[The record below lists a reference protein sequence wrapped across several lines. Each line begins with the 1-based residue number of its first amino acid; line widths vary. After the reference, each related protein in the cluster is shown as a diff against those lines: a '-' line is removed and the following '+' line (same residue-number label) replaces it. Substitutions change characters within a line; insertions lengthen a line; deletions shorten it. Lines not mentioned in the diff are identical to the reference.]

1 MYKIVKGGLTSAI
14 GFQAAGI
21 HAGLKKA
28 KKDMALVVSAV
39 PAVTAAV
46 FTTSQVKAAPVLLDM
61 EHLQNAV
68 TRAVISNS
76 GNANAC
82 TGALGYSNA
91 LQMAERTAQ
100 HLECKK
106 EEIFVFS
113 TGVIGVQLPMKKVE
127 AGIAKIVGELSPTGG
142 HVAAQAILTTDTFT
156 KECCVEVDL
165 GGKKVTIGGAA
176 KGSGMIHPN
185 MATMFAMI
193 TTDAAVE
200 KKLLQ
205 AMVQEITNKTFNM
218 ITVDGDT
225 STNDTFM
232 VMANGLSGM
241 PLLASEQDATYQEF
255 YQALEYVS
263 LTLSQLIAKD
273 GEGATKFLTVEI
285 IGAATESDARTIAKS
300 ICCSSL
306 VKTALF
312 GEDANW
318 GRILAAAGYAGVVF
332 DPYKVSITI
341 SSLAGSILVAQNGT
355 GLIFDEARALTILKE
370 KEITYLVEMGAGSAK
385 ATAWTCD
392 FSYDYVKINA
402 SYRS

>member
-1 MYKIVKGGLTSAI
+1 
-14 GFQAAGI
+14 
-21 HAGLKKA
+21 
-28 KKDMALVVSAV
+28 
-39 PAVTAAV
+39 
-46 FTTSQVKAAPVLLDM
+46 
-61 EHLQNAV
+61 
-68 TRAVISNS
+68 
-76 GNANAC
+76 
-82 TGALGYSNA
+82 
-91 LQMAERTAQ
+91 
-100 HLECKK
+100 
-106 EEIFVFS
+106 
-113 TGVIGVQLPMKKVE
+113 
-127 AGIAKIVGELSPTGG
+127 
-142 HVAAQAILTTDTFT
+142 
-156 KECCVEVDL
+156 
-165 GGKKVTIGGAA
+165 
-176 KGSGMIHPN
+176 MIHPN

-205 AMVQEITNKTFNM
+205 EMVTKITKKTFNM

-241 PLLASEQDATYQEF
+241 SLLASEQDGGYQEF
-255 YQALEYVS
+255 YQALEFVS

-273 GEGATKFLTVEI
+273 GEGATKFLTVELVE
-285 IGAATESDARTIAKS
+285 AATEEDARVIAKS
-300 ICCSSL
+300 ICCTSL

-312 GEDANW
+312 GQDANW

-341 SSLAGSILVAQNGT
+341 SSSAGSIMVAKDGT
-355 GLIFDEARALTILKE
+355 GLLFDEEKALTILRE
-370 KEITYLVEMGAGSAK
+370 KEITYLVAMGAGAAK

>member
-1 MYKIVKGGLTSAI
+1 MYKIVKGGLTSAA

-28 KKDMALVVSAV
+28 KKDMALIVSTV

-61 EHLQNAV
+61 EHLQNPV
-68 TRAVISNS
+68 TKAVISNS

-82 TGALGYSNA
+82 TGSLGFTNA

-100 HLECKK
+100 HLGCTK
-106 EEIFVFS
+106 EEVFVFS
-113 TGVIGVQLPMKKVE
+113 TGVIGMQLPMKKVE
-127 AGIAKIVGELSPTGG
+127 KGIDKIVGELSSNGG
-142 HVAAQAILTTDTFT
+142 HVAAEALLTTDTFT
-156 KECCVEVDL
+156 KECCVEVEL
-165 GGKKVTIGGAA
+165 AGKKVTIGGAA

-205 AMVQEITNKTFNM
+205 EMVTKITKKTFNM

-241 PLLASEQDATYQEF
+241 SLLASEQDGGYQEF
-255 YQALEYVS
+255 YQALEFVS

-273 GEGATKFLTVEI
+273 GEGATKFLTVELVE
-285 IGAATESDARTIAKS
+285 AATEEDARVIAKS

-312 GEDANW
+312 GQDANW

-341 SSLAGSILVAQNGT
+341 SSSAGSIMVAN
-355 GLIFDEARALTILKE
+355 EEKALTILRE
-370 KEITYLVEMGAGSAK
+370 KEITYLVAMGAGAAK